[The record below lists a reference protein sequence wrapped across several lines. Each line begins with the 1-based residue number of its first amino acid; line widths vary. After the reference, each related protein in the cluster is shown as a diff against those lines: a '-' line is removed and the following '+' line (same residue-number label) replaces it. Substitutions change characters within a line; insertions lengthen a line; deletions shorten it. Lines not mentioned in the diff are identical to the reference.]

1 MTKTEKTGI
10 IIPVEKRGACRQ
22 AERKPAGFDPQP
34 DLDNANV
41 GKYQRLIK
49 AFALL
54 QTFFRFCENNRLAAE
69 KQAEGER
76 PAPVG

>member
-1 MTKTEKTGI
+1 
-10 IIPVEKRGACRQ
+10 
-22 AERKPAGFDPQP
+22 
-34 DLDNANV
+34 LDNANV

-54 QTFFRFCENNRLAAE
+54 QTFFRFGENNRLAAE

>member
-10 IIPVEKRGACRQ
+10 IIPIEKRGACRQ

-54 QTFFRFCENNRLAAE
+54 QTFFRFGENNRLAAA

>member
-1 MTKTEKTGI
+1 M
-10 IIPVEKRGACRQ
+10 KRGACRQ

-54 QTFFRFCENNRLAAE
+54 QTFFRFGE
-69 KQAEGER
+69 KIGRAH
-76 PAPVG
+76 V